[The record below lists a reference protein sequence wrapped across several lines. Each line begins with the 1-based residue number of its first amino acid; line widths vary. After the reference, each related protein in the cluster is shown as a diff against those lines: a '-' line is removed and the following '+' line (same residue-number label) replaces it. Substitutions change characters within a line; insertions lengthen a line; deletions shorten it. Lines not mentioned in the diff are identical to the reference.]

1 MKSVWEAN
9 AEFSSFPELNSDRR
23 TQVLIIGGGIAG
35 ILTAYCLKESGV
47 DCILVEKN
55 RICGGVTKNTTAKI
69 TFQHGLFY
77 HKLLD
82 KKGKETA
89 QGYLLSNKLAFEKL
103 CRLCS
108 SINCDFEI
116 KDNFIY
122 SVYNRNI
129 LEKEM
134 TALEKI
140 GYKPL
145 LASDLP
151 LPFANAGAVCFPRQ
165 AQFNPLKLLSAL
177 SEKLNIY
184 ENTFVR
190 DIKGKTAFTDKCR
203 IEADKIIVAT
213 HFPFMDKH
221 GSYFMKLYQSRSY
234 VIALE
239 NAPELDGMYLD
250 ERDSGLSFRNYK
262 NLLLIGGG
270 DHRTGK
276 GGGDWAELR
285 SLASM
290 HYPKAKEAFH
300 WATQDCMSLDGI
312 PYIGNYSLLT
322 PDIYVA
328 TGFNK
333 WGMTGA
339 MLSAMLL
346 TDAVT
351 GEKNDFAHIY
361 NPSRN
366 MVKPQLFI
374 NGFETVSNLI
384 GFPKKRCTH
393 LGCALKWN
401 RSEHTWDCPCHGS
414 RFDENGIVLDN
425 PADRNLDK

>member
-9 AEFSSFPELNSDRR
+9 AKLSSFPELSSDCK
-23 TQVLIIGGGIAG
+23 TQVLIIGGGITG
-35 ILTAYCLKESGV
+35 ILTACCLKEKGV
-47 DCILVEKN
+47 DCILVEKD

-69 TFQHGLFY
+69 TFQHGLIY
-77 HKLLD
+77 RKLLD
-82 KKGKETA
+82 KKGKDAT
-89 QGYLLSNKLAFEKL
+89 QGYLFSNRLAFEKL
-103 CRLCS
+103 CKLCKG
-108 SINCDFEI
+108 IDCDFEI
-116 KDNFIY
+116 KDNYIY
-122 SVYNRNI
+122 SVYNRDV

-134 TALEKI
+134 SALEEI
-140 GYKPL
+140 GYNPL
-145 LASDLP
+145 LVSDLP
-151 LPFANAGAVCFPRQ
+151 LPFANVGAVCFPRQ

-177 SEKLNIY
+177 SADLRIY

-190 DIKGKTAFTDKCR
+190 DIKGRTAFTDKFR

-213 HFPFMDKH
+213 HFPFTDKH

-239 NAPELDGMYLD
+239 NAPDINGMYLD
-250 ERDSGLSFRNYK
+250 EKDNGLSFRNYK
-262 NLLLIGGG
+262 DMLLIGGG

-285 SLASM
+285 SFAAM
-290 HYPKAKEAFH
+290 HYPEAKEKFH

-312 PYIGNYSLLT
+312 PYIGNYSLFT
-322 PDIYVA
+322 PDVYVA

-351 GEKNDFAHIY
+351 DKKNDFAHIY
-361 NPSRN
+361 SPSRN
-366 MVKPQLFI
+366 MLKPQLFV
-374 NGFETVSNLI
+374 NGLETVSNLI
-384 GFPKKRCTH
+384 GFPEKRCTH

-401 RSEHTWDCPCHGS
+401 KAEHTWDCPCHGS
-414 RFDENGIVLDN
+414 RFDEKGRVLDN
-425 PADRNLDK
+425 PAKRNLD

>member
-1 MKSVWEAN
+1 MKSVWETN
-9 AEFSSFPELNSDRR
+9 AEFSSFSELDSDRR
-23 TQVLIIGGGIAG
+23 TQVLIIGGGITG
-35 ILTAYCLKESGV
+35 ILTAYCLKERGV
-47 DCILVEKN
+47 DYILVEKN

-69 TFQHGLFY
+69 TFQHGLIY
-77 HKLLD
+77 HKLLN
-82 KKGKETA
+82 KKGKEIA

-103 CRLCS
+103 CHLCS
-108 SINCDFEI
+108 NIDCDFEI

-122 SVYNRNI
+122 SVYNRDV
-129 LEKEM
+129 LEKEIS
-134 TALEKI
+134 ALEKI
-140 GYKPL
+140 GYSPL
-145 LASDLP
+145 LATDLP
-151 LPFANAGAVCFPRQ
+151 LPFANVGAVCFPRQ

-177 SEKLNIY
+177 SADLRIY

-203 IEADKIIVAT
+203 IESDKIIVAT

-239 NAPELDGMYLD
+239 NAPALNGMYLD
-250 ERDSGLSFRNYK
+250 EKDNGLSFRNYK
-262 NLLLIGGG
+262 DMLLIGGG

-285 SLASM
+285 SFAAM
-290 HYPKAKEAFH
+290 HYPEAKEKFH

-312 PYIGNYSLLT
+312 PYIGNYSLFT
-322 PDIYVA
+322 PDVYVA

-351 GEKNDFAHIY
+351 DKKNDFDHIY
-361 NPSRN
+361 SPSRN
-366 MVKPQLFI
+366 MLKPQLFV
-374 NGFETVSNLI
+374 NGLETVSNLI
-384 GFPKKRCTH
+384 GFPEKRCTH

-401 RSEHTWDCPCHGS
+401 KAEHTWDCPCHGS
-414 RFDENGIVLDN
+414 RFDKNGKVLDS
-425 PADRNLDK
+425 PAERNLD